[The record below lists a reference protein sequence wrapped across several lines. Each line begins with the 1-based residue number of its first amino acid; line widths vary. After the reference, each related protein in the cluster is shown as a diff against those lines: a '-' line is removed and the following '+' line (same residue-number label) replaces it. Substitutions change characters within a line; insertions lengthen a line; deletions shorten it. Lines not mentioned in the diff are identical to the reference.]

1 MGALPDGT
9 TGPHVFVQDLQAPQ
23 FSDDDHHHLE
33 RVLRLRKGDPL
44 TISDGAR
51 RWRQAAFDDIP
62 TLVGD
67 IIEVPPPSPLIT
79 VGFVVPKGDRPTWI
93 VQKLTEVGVDEIHL
107 LSSARSVVKWDAN
120 KSDQQ
125 RNRLIR
131 VAREAAMQSRQVKV
145 PVIRE
150 TRNVNEALSMFDAT
164 LAHRGG
170 DQLTLKSPIIYIGP
184 EGGWEPAET
193 TDRPTVSLGPSVLR
207 AETAAVAAGS
217 ALALLRSNL
226 LDNHSA

>member
-9 TGPHVFVQDLQAPQ
+9 TGPHVFVEDLRAPE
-23 FSDDDHHHLE
+23 FSNEDHHHLG

-44 TISDGAR
+44 TLSDGAR

-62 TLVGD
+62 TLTGD

-93 VQKLTEVGVDEIHL
+93 VQKLTEIGVDEIHL
-107 LSSARSVVKWDAN
+107 LSSARSVVKWDAR
-120 KSDQQ
+120 KSEQQ

-145 PVIRE
+145 PVIRDA
-150 TRNVNEALSMFDAT
+150 RDVAEALSMFDAT

-170 DQLTLKSPIIYIGP
+170 DQLTLEHPIIYIGP

-193 TDRPTVSLGPSVLR
+193 ANRSTVSLGPSVLR